1 MHVERLTVKN
11 IRSIDRLDLQLG
23 PGEQAGWHVLLGDNG
38 AGKTTVVRALA
49 IALVGEANAHASRQD
64 WSRWLSAGK
73 DSAEIR
79 VTLVPHD
86 NDYWT
91 GQGRRGYYD
100 PAAFGVRISAG
111 PTNGENGNR
120 THIKF
125 FNQRYAWRTIWGDG
139 SGWFSASF
147 GAFRRFA
154 GSDPAMDRLYFSHP
168 RLAAHLSAF
177 GENVALGESLR
188 WLQMLKIQELTDEPH
203 ASDVLRTVIS
213 FTNQADLLPHGT
225 RIKEVTSE
233 RVIIVDGRG
242 SLVDVEDMS
251 DGYRSIMSLVFEL
264 LRLLFAAFGPSAA
277 SRGIDSETG
286 VVKLP
291 GVVAIDEVDA
301 HLHPEW
307 QARIGDW
314 FVKHFP
320 NIQFFVTTH
329 SPIICRPASR
339 GSVWLL
345 PTPGTGDAARRV
357 DGNDLDRLLY
367 GNLLEAYDTDLFGQ
381 NLDRSIESRE
391 MLEKLA
397 NLNQKKLVGKLEA
410 SEEAELHR
418 LMSIMA
424 TSPNVTARD

>member
-1 MHVERLTVKN
+1 M
-11 IRSIDRLDLQLG
+11 

-64 WSRWLSAGK
+64 WSRWLSAGR
-73 DSAEIR
+73 DRAEIR
-79 VTLVPHD
+79 VTLAPHD
-86 NDYWT
+86 NDFWT
-91 GQGRRGYYD
+91 GQGRRGRD

-111 PTNGENGNR
+111 PMNGENGNR
-120 THIKF
+120 TLIKF
-125 FNQRYAWRTIWGDG
+125 FNQRYAQRTIWGGG

-154 GSDPAMDRLYFSHP
+154 GSDPAMDRLYLSHP

-188 WLQMLKIQELTDEPH
+188 WLQMLKIQELTDESH
-203 ASDVLRTVIS
+203 ASDILETVIS

-233 RVIIVDGRG
+233 RVIIVDGRD
-242 SLVDVEDMS
+242 SVVDVEDMS

-277 SRGIDSETG
+277 SEGIDAG
-286 VVKLP
+286 IVKLP

-314 FVKHFP
+314 FVEHFP

-345 PTPGTGDAARRV
+345 PTPGSGDLARRI

-367 GNLLEAYDTDLFGQ
+367 GNLLEAYDTDLFGRPTCRRRL
-381 NLDRSIESRE
+381 NGAAHRPS
-391 MLEKLA
+391 A
-397 NLNQKKLVGKLEA
+397 NFAPAVSPPSA
-410 SEEAELHR
+410 P
-418 LMSIMA
+418 
-424 TSPNVTARD
+424 TSPA